1 MTVRTRRGAFRNLRL
16 LAIIAVALTT
26 VLTLFTDVLE
36 KRVQVAGR

>member
-1 MTVRTRRGAFRNLRL
+1 VYL
-16 LAIIAVALTT
+16 ALTT